1 MINSVHTMDS
11 LQELI
16 NGPIYSAYSYSYPHK
31 TAYRTLDEPVALN
44 PLWQTENLDSL
55 FLYVHV
61 PFCEMRCGFC
71 NLFTLVRPQESLP
84 DMYLDAL
91 ERQIKALAPTLSDA
105 QFARYAIGGG
115 TPTYL
120 TASQLERLFDLTS
133 FNGMANNMPLGIE
146 TSPDTVTADKI
157 RLLQDRR
164 VNRISMGI
172 QSFTAGEAQAL
183 ARRQSNG
190 QVFTAIDTIRA
201 NSSADLNLDL
211 IYGIAGQ
218 TIESWLFSLKQA
230 LTCAPEELYLY
241 PLYVRN
247 ETGLGKVKDKK
258 HIATDLDDVD
268 MLALYR
274 EGRAFLLSEGYEQV
288 SMRMFRRKG
297 LNTLDLPTY
306 SCQEDGMLG
315 LGAGA
320 RSYTQSVHYSS
331 EYAVGRYGVKDIIEH
346 YVDQSETDFL
356 QASYGV
362 KLSLDEQKRR
372 FVMQSLLISDGLD
385 LSAYQ
390 RRFHSNCLTDFPQ
403 LELLINAGL
412 AYQQG
417 NLILLSVMGFE
428 RADSIGPWF
437 SSDTVKSRM
446 GEYHGK

>member
-1 MINSVHTMDS
+1 MDS
-11 LQELI
+11 LEELI

-71 NLFTLVRPQESLP
+71 NLFTLVRPHESLP
-84 DMYLDAL
+84 DLYLDAL

-105 QFARYAIGGG
+105 KFARYAIGGG

-120 TASQLERLFDLTS
+120 SSAQLERLFDLTF
-133 FNGMANNMPLGIE
+133 FNGMADNMPLGIE
-146 TSPDTVTADKI
+146 TSPETATKEKI
-157 RLLQDRR
+157 QLLQSRG
-164 VNRISMGI
+164 VNRISMGV
-172 QSFTAGEAQAL
+172 QSFTAGEARAL
-183 ARRQSNG
+183 ARRQDNG
-190 QVFTAIDTIRA
+190 QVFKAIETIRTH
-201 NSSADLNLDL
+201 STADLNLDL

-218 TIESWLFSLKQA
+218 TIESWLLSLQQA
-230 LTCAPEELYLY
+230 LICKPEELYLY

-247 ETGLGKVKDKK
+247 ETGLGKVKDKT

-274 EGRAFLLSEGYEQV
+274 EGRAFLLAEGYEQI
-288 SMRMFRRKG
+288 SMRMFRRRG
-297 LNTLDLPTY
+297 LTNGLELPTY

-356 QASYGV
+356 LAGYGV

-437 SSDTVKSRM
+437 SSDSVKSRM

>member
-1 MINSVHTMDS
+1 MDN
-11 LQELI
+11 LEELI

-31 TAYRTLDEPVALN
+31 TAYRTFEEPVALN
-44 PLWQTENLDSL
+44 PLWQTENLNSL

-71 NLFTLVRPQESLP
+71 NLFTLVRPHEDLP

-105 QFARYAIGGG
+105 KFARYAIGGG

-120 TASQLERLFDLTS
+120 SAAQLERLFDLTS
-133 FNGMANNMPLGIE
+133 FSGMADNMPLGIE
-146 TSPDTVTADKI
+146 TSPDTVTGEKI
-157 RLLQDRR
+157 RLLQARG
-164 VNRISMGI
+164 VNRISMGV

-183 ARRQSNG
+183 ARRQDNG
-190 QVFTAIDTIRA
+190 QVFKAIDTIRA
-201 NSSADLNLDL
+201 HSTADLNLDL

-218 TIESWLFSLKQA
+218 TVESWLFSLKQA
-230 LTCAPEELYLY
+230 LICAPEELYLY

-247 ETGLGKVKDKK
+247 ETGLGKVKDKR

-274 EGRAFLLSEGYEQV
+274 EGRAFLLAEGYEQI
-288 SMRMFRRKG
+288 SMRMFRRRG
-297 LNTLDLPTY
+297 LSALELPTY

-320 RSYTQSVHYSS
+320 RSYTQSLHYSS

-346 YVDQSETDFL
+346 YVNQNENDFR
-356 QASYGV
+356 QADYGV
-362 KLSLDEQKRR
+362 RLSLDEQKRR

-390 RRFHSNCLTDFPQ
+390 RRFHSYCLEDFSQ
-403 LELLINAGL
+403 LELLFDAGL
-412 AYQQG
+412 AERKDE
-417 NLILLSVMGFE
+417 LVLLSPTGFE

-437 SSDTVKSRM
+437 SSDAVRSRM